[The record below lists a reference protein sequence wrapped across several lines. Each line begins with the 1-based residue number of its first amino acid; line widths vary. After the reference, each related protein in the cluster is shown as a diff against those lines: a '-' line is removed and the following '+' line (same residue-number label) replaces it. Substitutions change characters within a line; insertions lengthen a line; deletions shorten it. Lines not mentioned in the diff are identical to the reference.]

1 METKSLLVLAP
12 TNESL
17 DMDFVLEL
25 KTMLVCLELKTAC
38 WSKLSENVCAEW

>member
-1 METKSLLVLAP
+1 METKFLLVLAP

-25 KTMLVCLELKTAC
+25 KTMLKQTLTLLTMHLVLRG
-38 WSKLSENVCAEW
+38 S